1 MQVLSTAVRQTVPT
15 AMSARQTTLFR
26 SIMIGLVGFLT
37 LVDLFA
43 TQAIL
48 PTLAGSYDVSPAT
61 IGFAVNASTIGM
73 AISCLGVALVS
84 RRIERRRGIWISLAL
99 LAIPTSLLAFA
110 PDILTFTAMRIAQGI
125 FMAAA
130 FTLTMAYLAENL
142 GAEETAKALAAYIT
156 GVVASNLV
164 GRLVSATTTDLLGLH
179 ANFFVFAA
187 LNLAGAMLVFVN
199 FERMSAM
206 AAQGTSRSPLES
218 WREHLANPAL
228 RASFGIGFLILFAFI
243 GIFTYVNFV
252 LSREPISLGSMSLGI
267 VYFVFLPSMV
277 TTPMAGFAA
286 NRMGTRAA
294 LWSGLVLAA
303 LGLALLLSVSLPV
316 VLAGMVFVGVG
327 TFFAQA
333 VGTGFVGRAARTDRA
348 AASGL
353 YLASY
358 YLGGLAGGAL
368 LGQIFDRL
376 GWSACVLAVAVSL
389 VIAAFL
395 AIGLQVPEPDPAS

>member
-1 MQVLSTAVRQTVPT
+1 MQVLSTAVRQTVPP

-303 LGLALLLSVSLPV
+303 LGLALLLSASLPV
-316 VLAGMVFVGVG
+316 VLAGMVLVGVG